1 MSGIANREHAER
13 VLSALGEQIALVG
26 ERFELVVVGGSGLL
40 ALGEIQRSTR
50 DVDLVALRDGE
61 DLGAAKPLPVSLS
74 VAAERVARDFGLDEG
89 WLNGGP
95 TSLLDLGLPEGFLE
109 RLDSR
114 DYGEALVVHFASR
127 YDQIHFKLYA
137 MVDEGGPG
145 KHEKDLRALAP
156 SKVELLAAARWS
168 RTHDSSEAYRENL
181 LLALRHL
188 GVSDADLR
196 A

>member
-1 MSGIANREHAER
+1 MIRIDSQEQAER
-13 VLSALGEQIALVG
+13 VLSALGEQLQGHG
-26 ERFELVVVGGSGLL
+26 ERFELVVIGGSGLL
-40 ALGEIQRSTR
+40 ALGEIKRSTR
-50 DVDLVALRDGE
+50 DVDLVALRKGE
-61 DLGAAKPLPVSLS
+61 DLGPAEPLPDALRR
-74 VAAERVARDFGLDEG
+74 AAERVARDFGLDAG

-114 DYGEALVVHFASR
+114 HYGDTLTVHFASR

-145 KHEKDLRALAP
+145 KHEKDLLALAP
-156 SKVELLAAARWS
+156 SEAELFAAARWS
-168 RTHDSSEAYRENL
+168 LTHDSSAGYRANL

-188 GVSDADLR
+188 GVSDATI
-196 A
+196 

>member
-1 MSGIANREHAER
+1 MSGIENKQQADHL
-13 VLSALGEQIALVG
+13 LSALGEQLAAAG

-50 DVDLVALRDGE
+50 DVDLVALRNGE
-61 DLGAAKPLPVSLS
+61 ELGAAEPLPDPLRR
-74 VAAERVARDFGLDEG
+74 AAERVARDFDLDET

-95 TSLLDLGLPEGFLE
+95 TSLLDLGLPKGFLE

-114 DYGEALVVHFASR
+114 SYGEALVVHFASR

-145 KHEKDLRALAP
+145 KHEQDLRALAP
-156 SKVELLAAARWS
+156 SEAELLSAAHWS
-168 RTHDSSEAYRENL
+168 RTHDSSDPYREML
-181 LLALRHL
+181 LRALQHL
-188 GVSDADLR
+188 GVSNAAL
-196 A
+196 

>member
-1 MSGIANREHAER
+1 MSNIENKEHAEHL
-13 VLSALGEQIALVG
+13 LSALGEQLAAAS

-40 ALGEIQRSTR
+40 ALGEIERSTR
-50 DVDLVALRDGE
+50 DVDLVALRNGE
-61 DLGAAKPLPVSLS
+61 ELGSAQPLPDPLRR
-74 VAAERVARDFGLDEG
+74 AAERVARDFGVDET

-95 TSLLDLGLPEGFLE
+95 TSLLDFGLPEGFLE

-114 DYGEALVVHFASR
+114 SYGDALVVHFASR

-145 KHEKDLRALAP
+145 KHEQDLRALAP
-156 SKVELLAAARWS
+156 SEAELLAAARWS
-168 RTHDSSEAYRENL
+168 RTHDPSETYRETL
-181 LLALRHL
+181 LQALHHL
-188 GVSDADLR
+188 GVSDAALR

>member
-1 MSGIANREHAER
+1 MTVIENQEQANRF
-13 VLSALGEQIALVG
+13 LSALGEQLAAAG

-40 ALGEIQRSTR
+40 ALGEIERSTR
-50 DVDLVALRDGE
+50 DVDLVALRNGE
-61 DLGAAKPLPVSLS
+61 RLGTAQPLPGPLRR
-74 VAAERVARDFGLDEG
+74 AAERVARDFGLDAG

-95 TSLLDLGLPEGFLE
+95 TSLLDFGLPEGFLG

-114 DYGEALVVHFASR
+114 SYGEALAVHFASR

-145 KHEKDLRALAP
+145 KHEQDLRALAP
-156 SKVELLAAARWS
+156 SEAELLAAARWS
-168 RTHDSSEAYRENL
+168 LTHDVSEGYRENL
-181 LLALRHL
+181 VKALEHL
-188 GVSDADLR
+188 GVSDAGLR

>member
-1 MSGIANREHAER
+1 MSVIHNQAQAER
-13 VLSALGEQIALVG
+13 LLSALSEQLAAAD

-40 ALGEIQRSTR
+40 ALGEIERSTR
-50 DVDLVALRDGE
+50 DVDLVALRSGYE
-61 DLGAAKPLPVSLS
+61 LGTVKPLPDPLRH
-74 VAAERVARDFGLDEG
+74 AAERVARDFGLADG

-95 TSLLDLGLPEGFLE
+95 TSLLDFGLPEGFLE

-114 DYGEALVVHFASR
+114 SYGEALVVHFASR

-145 KHEKDLRALAP
+145 KHEQDLRALAP
-156 SKVELLAAARWS
+156 SEAELLAAARWS
-168 RTHDSSEAYRENL
+168 LTHDVSEAYRENL
-181 LLALRHL
+181 VKALEHL

>member
-1 MSGIANREHAER
+1 MSGIENQEQADRLLGALAEQ
-13 VLSALGEQIALVG
+13 LAAAG

-50 DVDLVALRDGE
+50 DVDLVALRNGE
-61 DLGAAKPLPVSLS
+61 ELGTANPLPDPLRR
-74 VAAERVARDFGLDEG
+74 AAERVARDFGLGEG

-95 TSLLDLGLPEGFLE
+95 TSLLDFGLPGGFLE

-145 KHEKDLRALAP
+145 KHEQDLRALAP
-156 SKVELLAAARWS
+156 SEAELLAAAHWS
-168 RTHDSSEAYRENL
+168 RTHDPSKAYRQML
-181 LLALRHL
+181 LQALEHL
-188 GVSDADLR
+188 GVSDADLG